1 MMMTHVYNLRTF
13 RLRFNNQV
21 RRSTRVSRPP
31 ARLTDYVMLTDAD
44 EPSCYKEAMLAS
56 DHVKWEHAMQSEL
69 DNIHK
74 NGTWELVPLPKDR
87 KALPCKWVY
96 KYKYTSDRTSLS
108 IGRTIAAIVDVLL
121 PSIRVS
127 CLHFS
132 VSVFI
137 PSRRTVALCSTNIQQ
152 FSCR

>member
-1 MMMTHVYNLRTF
+1 
-13 RLRFNNQV
+13 
-21 RRSTRVSRPP
+21 
-31 ARLTDYVMLTDAD
+31 MLTDAD

-96 KYKYTSDRTSLS
+96 KYKYTYDRTSPKYKARLVAK
-108 IGRTIAAIVDVLL
+108 GFKQEQGVDFDEN
-121 PSIRVS
+121 
-127 CLHFS
+127 FS
-132 VSVFI
+132 HLVKMTTLRMFL
-137 PSRRTVALCSTNIQQ
+137 ALASNQDLE
-152 FSCR
+152 